1 MNDSSKKNEN
11 ILSEKVTVLFLLAD
25 GFEETEAIAPIDILR
40 RAGACVKTVG
50 VTGNYVTGT
59 HGIRLQAD
67 CAYAEVKA
75 EKINCLVL
83 PGGMP
88 GTNNLDCSPVT
99 DEAIEN
105 ALQCGGRLASIC
117 AAPLVFGKRGLLVGK
132 KATCYPSF
140 EKYLTGAEYTQ
151 RAVVTDGNVTTSRGA
166 GTAIDFGLELVSLLF
181 SEEKAEKI
189 RKEILYRITPEY

>member
-1 MNDSSKKNEN
+1 MNDFNEKNEAVPGKN
-11 ILSEKVTVLFLLAD
+11 VTVLFLLAD

-50 VTGNYVTGT
+50 VTGKYVTGA

-67 CAYAEVKA
+67 CSYTEIKS
-75 EKINCLVL
+75 EKIDCLVL

-88 GTNNLDCSPVT
+88 GTNNLDRSPVT
-99 DEAIEN
+99 DEAIEKT
-105 ALQCGGRLASIC
+105 LQCGGRLAAIC
-117 AAPLVFGKRGLLVGK
+117 AAPLILGKRGLLSGK

-140 EKYLTGAEYTQ
+140 ERYLTGAEYTQ

-166 GTAIDFGLELVSLLF
+166 GTAIDFALTLVSLLF
-181 SEEKAEKI
+181 SEEKAEEI
-189 RKEILYRITPEY
+189 RNEILYRTTPEN